1 MYADFL
7 FKRFDFLVTLDKIDA
22 LCVVYLNIFYL
33 YRNFDEIS
41 IKYQSY
47 PKLAK
52 IDVFKLRTC
61 ICHCLIVVSIEFLKV
76 TYLSHIIMH
85 VAI

>member
-7 FKRFDFLVTLDKIDA
+7 FKRVDFLLTLDKIDA

-47 PKLAK
+47 
-52 IDVFKLRTC
+52 
-61 ICHCLIVVSIEFLKV
+61 LK
-76 TYLSHIIMH
+76 
-85 VAI
+85 